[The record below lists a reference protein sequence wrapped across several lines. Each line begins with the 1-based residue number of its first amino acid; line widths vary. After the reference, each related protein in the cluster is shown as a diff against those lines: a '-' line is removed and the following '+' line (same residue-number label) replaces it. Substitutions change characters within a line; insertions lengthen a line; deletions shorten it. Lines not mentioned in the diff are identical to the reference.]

1 MKLFTHYQTDAHR
14 ESAVNWRENYLGES
28 LFYSCR
34 STQYDHAS
42 YPSTL
47 HYHDYYELV
56 VFLEGDIR
64 YLCEAEAFCP
74 EPGDIILIPPGR
86 LHMSMLEGDA
96 TRYRRHVFYLYP
108 DAFAAYDGAALT
120 DFLTAADGVH
130 LALPPAERE
139 ALLDLLDRLD
149 RALAAGESTRE
160 RALAVGLA
168 MQAFYLLGEAHAK
181 TQPDAPCLPAAVVEI
196 RRYLDAHFTEIS
208 SVAEAAEQLYYSREY
223 VARLFRQSFNTT
235 VSDYIRTRRVAY
247 SRTLIAEGV
256 PLSDACFRAGFGN
269 LSTFIRAFRAVT
281 GTTPSQYRASLLGTH
296 RTGRNDL

>member
-1 MKLFTHYQTDAHR
+1 MKLFTHYQTGAHR
-14 ESAVNWRENYLGES
+14 ETAVNWRENYLGES

-34 STQYDHAS
+34 STQYDRAS

-56 VFLEGDIR
+56 VFLEGQIR
-64 YLCEAEAFCP
+64 YICEAESFCP
-74 EPGDIILIPPGR
+74 QPGDIILIPPGR
-86 LHMSMLEGDA
+86 LHMSMLEEEA
-96 TRYRRHVFYLYP
+96 TLYRRHVFYLYP

-120 DFLTAADGVH
+120 DFLTSADGVR
-130 LALPPAERE
+130 LSLPPAERDE
-139 ALLDLLDRLD
+139 MLTLLERLD
-149 RALAAGESTRE
+149 RALAADRASRE
-160 RALAVGLA
+160 HALAISLA
-168 MQAFYLLGEAHAK
+168 MQAFYLFGDARAGAQSDAAYLPEAVA
-181 TQPDAPCLPAAVVEI
+181 EI

-223 VARLFRQSFNTT
+223 VARLFRQYFNTT

-256 PLSDACFRAGFGN
+256 PLSEVCFRAGFGN

-281 GTTPSQYRASLLGTH
+281 GMTPSQYRASLVP
-296 RTGRNDL
+296 R